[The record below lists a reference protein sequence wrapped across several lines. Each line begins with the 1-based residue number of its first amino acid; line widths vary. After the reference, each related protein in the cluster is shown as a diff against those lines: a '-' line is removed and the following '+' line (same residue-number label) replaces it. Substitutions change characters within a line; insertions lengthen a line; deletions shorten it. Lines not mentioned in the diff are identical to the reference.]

1 MEINIL
7 MFMNVII
14 QSVYEINNADNMLR
28 MFFV

>member
-1 MEINIL
+1 MEINVL